1 MELQPDSKDKN
12 TTNKKN
18 KKNTNEEEIEWMP
31 PSMPGLNNSEQI
43 IPTYYLK
50 KTGLVNEEGEE
61 IKYINIDYL
70 SIIKDDIR
78 NLRKLNKYQIDYIK
92 NNVDAETKN
101 EIMDELIH
109 SNRTCIDIIN
119 EN

>member
-18 KKNTNEEEIEWMP
+18 KNNTNEEIEWIP
-31 PSMPGLNNSEQI
+31 PSKSGLNNSEQI

>member
-1 MELQPDSKDKN
+1 MELQPDSKNEN

-18 KKNTNEEEIEWMP
+18 KNNTNGEEIEWIP
-31 PSMPGLNNSEQI
+31 PSRSGLNNSEQI

-61 IKYINIDYL
+61 IKYINIDYV

-92 NNVDAETKN
+92 NNVDAQTKN
-101 EIMDELIH
+101 EIIDELID
-109 SNRTCIDIIN
+109 SNATCIDIIN